1 MKKTFFKLMS
11 AILCLAMLSCCLIA
25 CGGNEDK
32 GDNGEAVFVI
42 GATGP
47 LTGSAASYGK
57 SVQNGA
63 TLAVEHLN
71 ANGGL
76 NGINFKLEMMD
87 DEAKAEKVTAA
98 YDALIA
104 KGMVVSIG
112 SVTSGACI
120 TFAEES
126 AEDNLFFITP
136 SASGDDA
143 IANSNGYRIC
153 FGDPDQGSY
162 AAEALAATYTK
173 IGVIYNTDDAY
184 STGLLGG
191 FETKMAALGKAD
203 AYVKKSFGESTKTNF
218 SAQVA
223 DLKAEGCDVVF
234 LPIYYQEASLIIAEA
249 ESIAYEVAFYG
260 CDGMDGIVKHVA
272 TDAALS
278 EAIKGL
284 KYLTPIDVNSE
295 AANVKAFVEAYQTK
309 YGEIP
314 DQFAADAYDA
324 VMVIYE
330 AMKAAGV
337 DNAAIEMGDL
347 CDKITAVLQ
356 GDFEYAGVTG
366 TMTWD
371 EGGAAVKAPITVTVE

>member
-1 MKKTFFKLMS
+1 MKKTFIKLMS
-11 AILCLAMLSCCLIA
+11 VILCLAMLSCCLIA

-32 GDNGEAVFVI
+32 VDGEAAFVI

-63 TLAVEHLN
+63 TLAVEHIN

-76 NGINFKLEMMD
+76 NGIEFKLEMMD

-98 YDALIA
+98 YDALIS

-136 SASGDDA
+136 SASADDA
-143 IANSNGYRIC
+143 IANENGYRIC

-162 AAEALAATYTK
+162 AADALAAQYTK

-184 STGLLGG
+184 STGLLSG
-191 FETKMAALGKAD
+191 FETKMAALGKTFTA
-203 AYVKKSFGESTKTNF
+203 KSFTESTSSNF
-218 SAQVA
+218 TQQIT
-223 DLKAEGCDVVF
+223 DLKAQGCDVVF
-234 LPIYYQEASLIIAEA
+234 LPIYYQPAWLIIQEA
-249 ESIAYEVAFYG
+249 DKLGYDVDFFG
-260 CDGMDGIVKHVA
+260 CDGLDGIYDYSEKSDLVKGV
-272 TDAALS
+272 
-278 EAIKGL
+278 
-284 KYLTPIDVNSE
+284 KYLTPFDVNSTNE
-295 AANVKAFVEAYQTK
+295 KVSAFVTAYKAK
-309 YGEIP
+309 YNAEP
-314 DQFAADAYDA
+314 DQFAADGYDA

-330 AMKAAGV
+330 AMKKAGV
-337 DNAAIEMGDL
+337 DSTDITASDL
-347 CDKITAVLQ
+347 CDKITAVLN
-356 GDFEYAGVTG
+356 GDFTFVGATG
-366 TMTWD
+366 TITWAAS
-371 EGGAAVKAPITVTVE
+371 GAPTKSPIVITIG